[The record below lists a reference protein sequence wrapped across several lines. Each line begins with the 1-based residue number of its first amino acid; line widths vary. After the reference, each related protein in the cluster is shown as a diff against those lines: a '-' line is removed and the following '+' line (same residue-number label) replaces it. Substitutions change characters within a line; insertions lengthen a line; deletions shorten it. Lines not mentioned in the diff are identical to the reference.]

1 MVIINK
7 IPYKRT
13 GFFKLFFIAMND
25 MMLKILIVAAVISIV
40 ISMIFADD
48 NERPIAWVEGAAI
61 LMAVLVVTTVTAWN
75 DYEKEK
81 EFMKLTDYSDSQN
94 NVMAMRKG

>member
-7 IPYKRT
+7 TPYKRT

-25 MMLKILIVAAVISIV
+25 MILKILIVAAVISIFILIVISIV

-48 NERPIAWVEGAAI
+48 NERPIAWVEGGAI
-61 LMAVLVVTTVTAWN
+61 LLAVLVVTTVTAWN
-75 DYEKEK
+75 DY
-81 EFMKLTDYSDSQN
+81 
-94 NVMAMRKG
+94 